1 MIIPIL
7 FLIVMATF
15 STKKFGL
22 FSQQR
27 VGRNAK
33 LFLMYKIRTM
43 VGDHEGPNIA
53 VLNRRR
59 ITSFGKIL
67 RSTNLDELPQLYNVF
82 IGSMSLVGPRP
93 DVPGYADKLV
103 ENDRIILSVRPGI
116 TGPATLKYKNEE
128 KLLSLQQNPKEYNDK
143 VIWNEKVRINK
154 QYIENWSL
162 LYDIQCIMKTVL
174 N

>member
-1 MIIPIL
+1 
-7 FLIVMATF
+7 MATL

-43 VGDHEGPNIA
+43 TGDHQGPSISA
-53 VLNRRR
+53 LNRSR

-67 RSTNLDELPQLYNVF
+67 RRTNLDELPQLFNVF
-82 IGSMSLVGPRP
+82 IGNMSLVGPRP
-93 DVPGYADKLV
+93 DVSGYADKLV
-103 ENDRIILSVRPGI
+103 GDERVILSVRPGI

-128 KLLSLQQNPKEYNDK
+128 KLLSMQRDPKEYNDK
-143 VIWNEKVRINK
+143 IIWKEKIKMNK

-162 LYDIQCIMKTVL
+162 LYDIQCIIKTVL